1 MFLQRGNKAL
11 SWCFA
16 MLCASLLFASCENDL
31 QKIRAL
37 SEQDL
42 KPQERT
48 IDAEITYSDSAHV
61 KAVVYAPLMISHT
74 VDTPYYEMPKGVK
87 ILFYDNDRKV
97 INTLTSKYAI
107 TKDDNNIIELYKN
120 VVSKNQKGDVF
131 KSEELI
137 WNGKTKL
144 ITSSQPVQI
153 VTADGN
159 ISNGVDFESND
170 DFTHFK
176 MNQMTGIY
184 NVDQKEME

>member
-16 MLCASLLFASCENDL
+16 MLCAGLLFASCENDL
-31 QKIRAL
+31 KKIKEL
-37 SEQDL
+37 SEQDV

-48 IDAEITYSDSAHV
+48 IDAEITYSDSAYV
-61 KAVVYAPLMISHT
+61 QAVVFAPLMISHK

-87 ILFYDNDRKV
+87 ILFYNKQLEV
-97 INTLTSKYAI
+97 INTITSKYAI
-107 TKDDNNIIELYKN
+107 TKHDNSVIELYKN
-120 VVSKNQKGDVF
+120 VVSTNQKGDVF

-137 WNGKTKL
+137 WNAKTKL

-159 ISNGVDFESND
+159 ISNGIDFEGKD

-184 NVDQKEME
+184 NVDQKEVE